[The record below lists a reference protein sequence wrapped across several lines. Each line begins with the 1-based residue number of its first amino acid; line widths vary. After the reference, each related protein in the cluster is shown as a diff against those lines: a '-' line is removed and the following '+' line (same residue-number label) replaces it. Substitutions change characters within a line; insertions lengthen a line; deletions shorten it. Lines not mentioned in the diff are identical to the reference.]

1 MHGLTLRPLARADF
15 PLLAGWLATPHVA
28 RWWNH
33 ETSPEAIERDFGPV
47 VDGVDPAEVFIA
59 EIDGRPFGLVQRH
72 AFADSPEWHAE
83 MAAVVDV
90 PEGALSVDYFVGEPA
105 LLRRGLG
112 AAMVAEA
119 VRGGWMARPRAS
131 AVIVAVSEAN
141 VGSWR
146 LLERAGLRRIAAGEM
161 TPDNP
166 IDDRAHVIYRID
178 RPGPGMDSACG
189 IPACP

>member
-1 MHGLTLRPLARADF
+1 MGDLQLRPLRRADF
-15 PLLAGWLATPHVA
+15 PLLAAWLATPHVA

-33 ETSPEAIERDFGPV
+33 ETSAAAIERDFGLV
-47 VDGVDPAEVFIA
+47 VDGVDPAAVFIA
-59 EIDGRPFGLVQRH
+59 GIDGRPFGLVQRH
-72 AFADSPEWHAE
+72 AFADSPEWQAE

-90 PEGALSVDYFVGEPA
+90 PDGALSVDYFVGEPA

-119 VRGGWMARPRAS
+119 VRGGWTAHPGAP
-131 AVIVAVSEAN
+131 AVIVAVSQAN
-141 VGSWR
+141 VASWR
-146 LLERAGLRRIAAGEM
+146 LLERAGLRRIATGEM

-178 RPGPGMDSACG
+178 RPAQGRDADRGT
-189 IPACP
+189 PACP